1 MARQE
6 LRFGH
11 ARAHSRSELS
21 CAVWRT
27 AGTYQ
32 LFFLN
37 DSKQLIAG
45 STGYN
50 SGFIITLKLQCPPA
64 NIFHLTSP
72 MPFSLL
78 PPNQTRLPQRCHS
91 INVTKYFSQFTF
103 FVTSRH
109 LVGNETHTNNETKIH
124 HINLIHHHQL
134 LRQGTRF
141 WKRKVEAESRQTF
154 ISCWIC
160 DYLMY

>member
-11 ARAHSRSELS
+11 ARAHSRSERS

-50 SGFIITLKLQCPPA
+50 SGFIVTLKLQCPPA

-78 PPNQTRLPQRCHS
+78 PPQP
-91 INVTKYFSQFTF
+91 
-103 FVTSRH
+103 
-109 LVGNETHTNNETKIH
+109 NETSAALSFYQCYKIFFTI
-124 HINLIHHHQL
+124 HIFCYEPPSCREWNTYKQWNQDSSHQFDPPPPIIK
-134 LRQGTRF
+134 TRY
-141 WKRKVEAESRQTF
+141 KILKKKSGGRK
-154 ISCWIC
+154 
-160 DYLMY
+160 